1 MMNDSIRIMTDDE
14 LNVSLKRIGKSA
26 FVRYFQ
32 ELSQGH
38 DAMLHGEFEAAG
50 VGIRMSYAGRI
61 FRAGRERDALQIIVR
76 SVKVPMQVRN
86 QARELLSEMA

>member
-1 MMNDSIRIMTDDE
+1 MTDDE
-14 LNVSLKRIGKSA
+14 LITGLNRIGKSA
-26 FVRYFQ
+26 FVRYFC
-32 ELSQGH
+32 ELRQGY
-38 DAMLHGEFEAAG
+38 DAMLHGEFAPTG

-76 SVKVPMQVRN
+76 SAKVPMQVRN